1 MTHLRCNTAAVTG
14 ETRMTMT
21 LKTRAALATAAI
33 LLSGCTSMNFFKDD
47 TSSQPPPPDL
57 PPEEPQMQEP
67 MAPAAS
73 GVGSAMIS
81 KKISGKSWKWTSPNY
96 SGVTLYAN
104 DGSSL
109 IELKGK
115 GTLAPVTTTGRWEAR
130 NGELCESVK
139 AAPPVLTADV
149 AKSCKP
155 FTSTGNTSF
164 TVGKANFVL
173 DN

>member
-1 MTHLRCNTAAVTG
+1 MTHLRCINAAVSG

-21 LKTRAALATAAI
+21 LKTLATLTTAAL
-33 LLSGCTSMNFFKDD
+33 LLAGCSSMNVFKDD
-47 TSSQPPPPDL
+47 SPPPPANDL
-57 PPEEPQMQEP
+57 APEEPEMQ
-67 MAPAAS
+67 APAAS
-73 GVGSAMIS
+73 APSGVSAAQIS
-81 KKISGKSWKWTSPNY
+81 KKISGKSWKWSSQNY

-115 GTLAPVTTTGRWEAR
+115 TSLAPVTTTGRWKAR
-130 NGELCESVK
+130 DGELCESVK

-149 AKSCKP
+149 KEACKP
-155 FTSTGNTSF
+155 FISTGNSF
-164 TVGKANFVL
+164 TVGSATFVL